1 VFHLFLLDVFPSEF
15 QLLRHDHTATASL
28 LALAKKELESEKA
41 HSATLADQLREANER
56 IAALVEVDR
65 DQEIAAAKADEV
77 RVQVLQRACARAQTE
92 LAREREQAVAL
103 RKVIE
108 RQQRE
113 VADVNKAILALEREA
128 MTCLPVESDVVVVK
142 GEDVHASIGAETSN
156 TLGTVK
162 KRLTAVRERLQD
174 AGKETIDD
182 DAVWEARRDGFV
194 LLGVVL
200 AVSIIS
206 ITISIV
212 LS

>member
-1 VFHLFLLDVFPSEF
+1 M
-15 QLLRHDHTATASL
+15 
-28 LALAKKELESEKA
+28 
-41 HSATLADQLREANER
+41 
-56 IAALVEVDR
+56 DR
-65 DQEIAAAKADEV
+65 DQDIAAAKAGEV

-174 AGKETIDD
+174 AGKETIIDD

-200 AVSIIS
+200 AISIIS